1 MTMNIALSQE
11 DWPLQRR
18 CEFLSKVYGLW
29 STGLTLSNYG
39 LNGEEVVT
47 QWSYRMIHNHQRGY
61 FLEGL
66 RKLGVDP
73 EKEPPAVVAGKYHF
87 LSNGLGGL
95 DMEYVEESPK
105 KVWIR
110 YNPPSSGGSTGSLVM
125 PPSAGRATFQGWH
138 ARNGELL
145 GNLKLGF
152 VLTRGFSE
160 EEPYGEGYFK
170 EYDHELAP
178 EERIQYDSVSKM
190 PEFDPETAPKLDSE
204 VWPPDRRAKA
214 LRNFARGYVEESIT
228 THMQMMGTHATARVV
243 AKAFRGIAIQF
254 GRELLGDL
262 NITEKSAMS
271 LAIFT
276 KLMGDMEGDSMELTS
291 PSPGEYILRRHSRRL
306 LPPGSAPAEVHRA
319 MFAFTETLA
328 KIMNLHRIKV
338 GQTALM
344 DEGAPYDEI
353 TFQELRP

>member
-1 MTMNIALSQE
+1 MTMNVTLSQE

-29 STGLTLSNYG
+29 STGLTMANFG
-39 LNGEEVVT
+39 LNGKEVVT
-47 QWSYRMIHNHQRGY
+47 QWSYRMINNHQRGY

-66 RKLGVDP
+66 RKLGIDP
-73 EKEPPAVVAGKYHF
+73 EKEPPAVVAGKYHLF
-87 LSNGLGGL
+87 SNALGGL

-110 YNPPSSGGSTGSLVM
+110 YNPPLSGGNAGSLVI
-125 PPSAGRATFQGWH
+125 PPSVGRATFEGWH
-138 ARNGELL
+138 AHNGELL

-170 EYDHELAP
+170 EYDHELEP

-190 PEFDPETAPKLDSE
+190 PEFDAETAPTLDSE
-204 VWPPDRRAKA
+204 VWPPDRRTKA
-214 LRNFARGYVEESIT
+214 LRNYARGYVEESIT
-228 THMQMMGTHATARVV
+228 TQLQMMGTQATAQVV

-254 GRELLGDL
+254 GRELMGDL
-262 NITEKSAMS
+262 NITEKSA
-271 LAIFT
+271 LALATFT
-276 KLMGDMEGDSMELTS
+276 KLIGDMEGDSMELTS
-291 PSPGEYILRRHSRRL
+291 SSLDEYILRRRTRRL
-306 LPPGSAPAEVHRA
+306 LPLGTVPAEIHRA

-328 KIMNLHRIKV
+328 KIMSLHRIKV
-338 GQTALM
+338 SLTALM
-344 DEGAPYDEI
+344 DEGEPYDEI
-353 TFQELRP
+353 VFKEVRP